1 MAERKVLVKY
11 FAPDYNPN
19 KLVRNRARGDKL
31 DNVRMMLPFSLK
43 CYTCG
48 NYLYIGTKFNMR

>member
-1 MAERKVLVKY
+1 MAERKVLTKY
-11 FAPDYNPN
+11 YPPEFNPE
-19 KLVRNRARGDKL
+19 KLVRNKPKKDKQ